1 VQVAVEKLKAV
12 LRGGEQRDQSEAPIQ
27 ADLVMAPRDAYFAPA
42 EQIPTDQASGW
53 IAAEKVTPY
62 PPGVPVLVPGE
73 RITQPILDYLK
84 AGVGIGMNVTDVADS
99 QLETI
104 RVVA

>member
-1 VQVAVEKLKAV
+1 
-12 LRGGEQRDQSEAPIQ
+12 
-27 ADLVMAPRDAYFAPA
+27 M
-42 EQIPTDQASGW
+42 
-53 IAAEKVTPY
+53 TPY

-73 RITQPILDYLK
+73 PITQPIFDYLK
-84 AGVGIGMNVTDVADS
+84 AGVAIGMNITDVADS